1 MKQKIY
7 KIKFFQVGE
16 VYEIYAKNIY
26 QSDFYAFLEID
37 GYIFDDNNFL
47 ILIGIFFITLP
58 ISLLIS
64 RLIMK
69 EINR

>member
-1 MKQKIY
+1 MPI
-7 KIKFFQVGE
+7 IIFTTSTT
-16 VYEIYAKNIY
+16 NN
-26 QSDFYAFLEID
+26 DID

-58 ISLLIS
+58 ISLLTS
-64 RLIMK
+64 KLIMK